1 MKTPLQSITTDF
13 HKQLWNP
20 FAHAVR
26 TYSLVEDGDRI
37 AVCVSGGKD
46 SMLLALLMR
55 LLAQN
60 SEHSFS
66 LRFLLMDPG
75 YAPEH
80 LDQLK
85 QNVQRLGI
93 PLDIFRT
100 NVLSVVDKQE
110 KHPCFLCARMRRG
123 HLYAEAKKLGCNKIA
138 LGHHFNDV
146 IETTLMGML
155 YGGQLQGMR
164 PKRASDNY
172 SGMELIRPL
181 YCVRER
187 DILAWAEK
195 NRLTFLTCGCA
206 FTATREADSRRKR
219 TKELIAALEA
229 ESPGTEKRIF
239 NSIHT
244 VQLDS
249 LVRYKQGG
257 VWYEV

>member
-20 FAHAVR
+20 FVHAVK
-26 TYSLVEDGDRI
+26 TYSLIEPGDKI

-46 SMLLALLMR
+46 SMLLALLMQQ
-55 LLAQN
+55 LARTN
-60 SEHSFS
+60 AHTFS

-75 YAPEH
+75 YTDEH
-80 LDQLK
+80 RALLIENAK
-85 QNVQRLGI
+85 NLGI
-93 PLDIFRT
+93 PLEIFRT

-123 HLYAEAKKLGCNKIA
+123 HLYAEAQKLGCNKIA

-164 PKRASDNY
+164 PKRTSDNY
-172 SGMELIRPL
+172 PEMELIRPL
-181 YCVRER
+181 YCVKER
-187 DILAWAEK
+187 DILAWTEK
-195 NRLTFLTCGCA
+195 NALTFLTCGCA

-219 TKELIAALEA
+219 TKDLIAALEA

-257 VWYEV
+257 VWHEV